1 MRFCK
6 DIFFAKHTL
15 LRILCRYCVFDVD
28 RKLLVLRPYQ
38 IAATEKI
45 LQKIAMSYHHK
56 LYGCRAQSGGY
67 IWHTTGSGKTLTSFK
82 VAQLASG
89 FKEIYKVLFVVDRK
103 DLDYQSIKEYDRFQ
117 KGAVDST
124 KNTKVLSQK
133 LHNDESRIIVTTI
146 QKLARFVQ
154 QHKDDKSAVFDKHIV
169 IIFDECHRSQF
180 GEMHGLIKKHFKKY
194 YLFGFTGTPIFAQ
207 NANGIETKQSVF
219 GEQLHTYSI
228 IHAIRDKNVLPFRVA
243 YISTIKQ
250 KEDIE
255 DKKVYAIN
263 KDELLLSNE
272 RIQKIV
278 SYILEH
284 FDVQTKR
291 DKIYTSKDKSMKGFN
306 SLFATFSIEAAIAYY
321 KEFKRQNECLEKH
334 KQLKIGLIYSFGAN
348 EEARAD
354 IDGVGID
361 EENSDETIGLE
372 KSQRDF
378 LESAISDYNAMFK
391 QSFDASAEKFANYYK
406 DISKRLKEREIDLV
420 IVVNMFLTG
429 FDATTLNTLWVD
441 KNLKYHGLLQAYSRT
456 NRILN
461 AVKTFGNI
469 VCFRDLKEATDKS
482 LMLFG
487 DENAQKM
494 VFLRSFE
501 EYYYGYD
508 ENGTY
513 HKCYAE
519 LVESLRADFALEHIL
534 EKLPLQTQQ
543 KAFIELFSHIL
554 KSKNILSCFDE
565 FMGKEILTQREWQDY
580 QSHYID
586 IYTAYKK
593 ELEERESVLEV
604 ELIKQIEANL
614 EYIIE
619 LIRISHKDNRLDR
632 AFSLSIE
639 KSIDS
644 SIELRNKKDLILS
657 FLASISP
664 QSDVDKALEA
674 FIAQKK
680 QEELEAIITAENLK
694 PTETRAFVRKAFEL
708 DSMSEYGTSFSEIL
722 PPRDYFSPHTQ
733 ENHTHIFTRLYT
745 FFERFRGFK
754 ISA

>member
-1 MRFCK
+1 
-6 DIFFAKHTL
+6 
-15 LRILCRYCVFDVD
+15 
-28 RKLLVLRPYQ
+28 
-38 IAATEKI
+38 
-45 LQKIAMSYHHK
+45 MSYHHK

-207 NANGIETKQSVF
+207 NANGIETTQSVF

-250 KEDIE
+250 KEDME

-334 KQLKIGLIYSFGAN
+334 KQLKIGLIYSFAAN

-519 LVESLRADFALEHIL
+519 S
-534 EKLPLQTQQ
+534 
-543 KAFIELFSHIL
+543 
-554 KSKNILSCFDE
+554 
-565 FMGKEILTQREWQDY
+565 
-580 QSHYID
+580 
-586 IYTAYKK
+586 
-593 ELEERESVLEV
+593 
-604 ELIKQIEANL
+604 
-614 EYIIE
+614 
-619 LIRISHKDNRLDR
+619 
-632 AFSLSIE
+632 
-639 KSIDS
+639 
-644 SIELRNKKDLILS
+644 S
-657 FLASISP
+657 FL
-664 QSDVDKALEA
+664 
-674 FIAQKK
+674 
-680 QEELEAIITAENLK
+680 
-694 PTETRAFVRKAFEL
+694 
-708 DSMSEYGTSFSEIL
+708 
-722 PPRDYFSPHTQ
+722 
-733 ENHTHIFTRLYT
+733 
-745 FFERFRGFK
+745 
-754 ISA
+754 